1 MAKKK
6 LHEHLAIES
15 DLKNK
20 SNAITEETVVTFNK
34 KADHFLGV
42 LRTLK
47 MVSVDREHEEAAGE
61 VRKDLVTT
69 VDDKLKYTWES
80 IAPYFDGL
88 LTKEKANQSAM
99 ADLVV
104 NGEVIAKDIPAT
116 FLLGMEERLK
126 AVRALYDAVPTQQP
140 GISWVPD
147 PTKGPGVFRAEH
159 PERVQKTEKDFQFR
173 ELSKATD
180 KFPAQIEK
188 WEASKVVGT
197 YTTEKWTSMWTPAE
211 KSLRLGRVD
220 ELLKAVKQARQRA
233 NAIDVVELE
242 IGEKFRQFIHR

>member
-20 SNAITEETVVTFNK
+20 SNTVSEETVVTFNK
-34 KADHFLGV
+34 KADHFLGA

-47 MVSVDREHEEAAGE
+47 MVDAAREHEEASGE
-61 VRKDLVTT
+61 VRKELVTT

-80 IAPYFDGL
+80 FTPYFDGL
-88 LTKEKANQSAM
+88 LTKEKANQVAV
-99 ADLVV
+99 ADLIVD
-104 NGEVIAKDIPAT
+104 GEVLGKDLPAT

-126 AVRALYDAVPTQQP
+126 RVRDVYDAVPTQQP
-140 GISWVPD
+140 GISWIPD
-147 PTKGPGVFRAEH
+147 PTKGSGVFRAEH

-180 KFPAQIEK
+180 KHPAQIEK
-188 WEASKVVGT
+188 WDASKVVGT

-211 KSLRLGRVD
+211 KSLRLGRID

-233 NAIDVVELE
+233 NAIDVVESG
-242 IGEKFRQFIHR
+242 IGEKFRQYIHR